1 MESIFTILQSIA
13 PNEFPIIMYQNT
25 NYIGTPELI
34 FDLDNKITQNDV
46 KSLYVPGHLRLDIF
60 SNDGKKTCIYGPVSI
75 PNLAALMLFWDDGSR
90 VAFSDDLFDS
100 QISHII
106 PKRITNWNL
115 YLHNLLS
122 KQRDLMVNQETI
134 KFDKDAFFQQICA
147 NGSIGYKCDCFNS
160 YLELSSQHPNMELY
174 IDLLNPKC
182 QPSHQ
187 YTHSKSLIAS
197 NAKNREELCVSM
209 FNKMITHETLKPW
222 ESGGPEYFICDSK
235 YYNNVII
242 PDKNKRFDD
251 ETDKLI
257 ELAEMPSNI
266 AFVYFLLILL
276 FFLVVYMVVF
286 ACHYLNQTYSPSK
299 KNSLNLNF

>member
-1 MESIFTILQSIA
+1 MESVFTLLQSIA
-13 PNEFPIIMYQNT
+13 PNEFPIILYQDV
-25 NYIGTPELI
+25 NYTGTQELI
-34 FDLDNKITQNDV
+34 FDLNNKITRMDI
-46 KSLYVPGHLRLDIF
+46 KSLYIPGHVKLILY
-60 SNDGKKTCIYGPVSI
+60 SHNDKKCNIYGPVSI
-75 PNLAALMLFWDDGSR
+75 PNLHALMLFWDDGTR
-90 VAFSDDLFDS
+90 VEFSDDPFDS
-100 QISHII
+100 QISHIL
-106 PKRITNWNL
+106 PKRIMSWEM

-122 KQRDLMVNQETI
+122 KHRELTVNDTQI
-134 KFDKDAFFQQICA
+134 KFDKDGFFQQICA

-182 QPSHQ
+182 QPTQQ

-197 NAKNREELCVSM
+197 NVKNREELCVSM
-209 FNKMITHETLKPW
+209 FNNMITHETLKPW

-251 ETDKLI
+251 ESDKLI
-257 ELAEMPSNI
+257 ELAEMPSNTG
-266 AFVYFLLILL
+266 FVYFLLILL

-286 ACHYLNQTYSPSK
+286 ACHYFNQTYPSK
-299 KNSLNLNF
+299 KFVKS